1 MDPFIYQYAVGG
13 IVFAIGLGFAWR
25 QGSVALRGRGLRNLA
40 LAVFGLAFFAAI
52 QGYLQYAD
60 MPTAER
66 LGTSAASS
74 EGSPSP
80 PLCDYPCEERFPA
93 DAPSSTRD
101 PAELAKIE
109 GIAAL
114 ERQISALDKQLDKG
128 LIDRAS
134 HKAQAEELHGQR
146 KLGSGLDYGIMIA
159 YFVIMLLIGTWFGRN
174 NKTTKDFFF
183 GGQRFSWWLISFSL
197 VATTVGSYSFVKY
210 SKIAFGYGI
219 ASSQTYLN
227 DWFWMPF
234 LVFGWLPILYFSRL
248 VSIPEYFERRFSVQA
263 RRIATWLILAYLV
276 GYVGINLF
284 TMGKALNA
292 LVGWPIFGAALGV
305 ASVSAVYVTFG
316 GQTSVIMT
324 DLFQGLMLLATGLV
338 LLWFGMEYLG
348 GAEAFWENLP
358 RSHRRAFVGFNEG
371 GAIYG
376 KAGSASYHS
385 VGIFWQDAIAN
396 SAMFYFLNQGM
407 VMRLMAARSVNDSRR
422 SVLSMFLILMPVA
435 AIVVA
440 SGGWV
445 GKALVHS
452 GAVPP
457 DMEAS
462 RAFYHAAYIL
472 TQPGVFGLI
481 MAALTAALMSTVD
494 TLVTAVSA
502 IVVNDIY
509 RPKHPEA
516 TETDLLSV
524 ARKAALGV
532 MIFGVAMVPAF
543 ASFDSIYSAH
553 AAFTAAMT
561 PPLVVTLLLG
571 VFWKKFPA
579 RVAVW
584 TMVGGMALIGV
595 SLFVPEIIAP
605 FAHGVPAREAGDGL
619 LGGMN
624 TYKFMRAFFGIVV
637 CLAIALIGT
646 LIVGKE
652 ERDDL
657 DGLVWGTIKS
667 AIASYKGSAGDDTES
682 GWARALPLPKESQ
695 PRHEDLGL
703 PFAWVSSTLAES
715 LGGLKVGDLLYVSD
729 SRAWLGGL
737 RSGHVLVGE
746 IRHSTDPSI
755 GLDPEVAETIVAPS
769 RRGRPLRIKR
779 LY

>member
-1 MDPFIYQYAVGG
+1 VGG
-13 IVFAIGLGFAWR
+13 LVFVVGLAYAWR
-25 QGSVALRGRGLRNLA
+25 QGAVGLRGPALRNLA
-40 LAVFGLAFFAAI
+40 VALGGLAFFAGL
-52 QGYLQYAD
+52 QGYLQYAE

-66 LGTSAASS
+66 LTESAASDT
-74 EGSPSP
+74 GPP
-80 PLCDYPCEERFPA
+80 GPLCPYPCEERFPA
-93 DAPSSTRD
+93 EAPAEPRNSE
-101 PAELAKIE
+101 ELAKIE
-109 GIAAL
+109 SILTVERDLTALGKRQAQGELEGPAFAA
-114 ERQISALDKQLDKG
+114 A
-128 LIDRAS
+128 
-134 HKAQAEELHGQR
+134 KAEVLLRR
-146 KLGSGLDYGIMIA
+146 KLGTGLDYGIMIG
-159 YFVIMLLIGTWFGRN
+159 YFVLMLLIGTWFGRN

-248 VSIPEYFERRFSVQA
+248 VSIPEYFERRFCPEA

-292 LVGWPIFGAALGV
+292 LIGWPIFGAALGV
-305 ASVSAVYVTFG
+305 ATVSAVYVTFG

-324 DLFQGLMLLATGLV
+324 DLFQGVMLLATGLV
-338 LLWFGMEYLG
+338 LLWLGMDYLG
-348 GAEAFWENLP
+348 GPSAFWESLP
-358 RSHRRAFVGFNEG
+358 RSHRTAFVGFNEG

-376 KAGSASYHS
+376 KAGNSDYHS
-385 VGIFWQDAIAN
+385 VGIFWQDAMAN

-407 VMRLMAARSVNDSRR
+407 VMRLMAARSASDSRR

-445 GKALVHS
+445 GKALVHA

-457 DMEAS
+457 EMEAS
-462 RAFYHAAYIL
+462 RAFYDAAYIL

-509 RPKHPEA
+509 KPRYPEA
-516 TETDLLSV
+516 SEKQLLAM

-532 MIFGVAMVPAF
+532 MIVGVALVPLF
-543 ASFDSIYSAH
+543 ASFGSIYSAH
-553 AAFTAAMT
+553 GAFTAAMT

-571 VFWKKFPA
+571 VFWRGFPA

-584 TMVGGMALIGV
+584 TMVGGMVAIGF
-595 SLFVPEIIAP
+595 SLFVPEVIAP
-605 FAHGVPAREAGDGL
+605 FAHGVSPGERGDGFF
-619 LGGMN
+619 GGME

-646 LIVGKE
+646 AITGKE
-652 ERDDL
+652 DRDDL
-657 DGLVWGTIKS
+657 DGLVWGTVRA
-667 AIASYKGSAGDDTES
+667 AIASYICKAGADTES
-682 GWARALPLPKESQ
+682 GWVSA
-695 PRHEDLGL
+695 RHEVGESERRHEELGL
-703 PFAWVSSTLAES
+703 PFAWVTSALAES
-715 LGGLKVGDLLYVSD
+715 LGGLKPGDMLYVSD

-737 RSGHVLVGE
+737 RSGHVLVDE
-746 IRHSTDPSI
+746 IRNSDASTI
-755 GLDPEVAETIVAPS
+755 GLGPEVAESIVARS
-769 RRGRPLRIKR
+769 RRLRPLRIKR

>member
-1 MDPFIYQYAVGG
+1 MDPFVYQYVVGG
-13 IVFAIGLGFAWR
+13 VVFAIGLSYAWR
-25 QGSVALRGRGLRNLA
+25 QGYVGLRGAALRNLA
-40 LAVFGLAFFAAI
+40 FALGGLAFFAGLQA
-52 QGYLQYAD
+52 YLQYGE
-60 MPTAER
+60 MGTVER
-66 LGTSAASS
+66 IAPSTSVPA
-74 EGSPSP
+74 G
-80 PLCDYPCEERFPA
+80 PLCEYPCEERFPA
-93 DAPSSTRD
+93 DAPGQTRD
-101 PAELAKIE
+101 AAELEKIDT
-109 GIAAL
+109 IAEL
-114 ERQISALDKQLDKG
+114 ERKISALGTQLKNEE
-128 LIDRAS
+128 IDRVTYEAR
-134 HKAQAEELHGQR
+134 AEELHGQR
-146 KLGSGLDYGIMIA
+146 RLGSNLDYGIMVA
-159 YFVIMLLIGTWFGRN
+159 YFLMMLVIGTWFGRN
-174 NKTTKDFFF
+174 NKNTKDFFF

-210 SKIAFGYGI
+210 SKVAFGYGI

-248 VSIPEYFERRFSVQA
+248 VSIPEYFERRFSVGA

-292 LVGWPIFGAALGV
+292 LVGWPIFGAAIGV

-324 DLFQGLMLLATGLV
+324 DLFQGVMLLVMGLV
-338 LLWFGMEYLG
+338 LLWLGMQYLG
-348 GAEAFWENLP
+348 GPSEFWESLP
-358 RSHRRAFVGFNEG
+358 RSHRRAFVGFNTG
-371 GAIYG
+371 GAEYG

-385 VGIFWQDAIAN
+385 VGIFWQDAMAN

-407 VMRLMAARSVNDSRR
+407 VMRLMAARSVKDSRR

-435 AIVVA
+435 AVVVA

-509 RPKHPEA
+509 KPRHPEA
-516 TETDLLSV
+516 SEAQLLGM
-524 ARKAALGV
+524 ARKAALAV

-605 FAHGVPAREAGDGL
+605 FAHGVPAREAGEGIF
-619 LGGMN
+619 GGMD

-637 CLAIALIGT
+637 CLLIAFVGT
-646 LIVGKE
+646 ALVGRE

-657 DGLVWGTIKS
+657 DGLVWGTTRA
-667 AIASYKGSAGDDTES
+667 AIGHYKGSPGQEDES
-682 GWARALPLPKESQ
+682 NWAQAVPAEKEEER
-695 PRHEDLGL
+695 RHQETDL
-703 PFAWVSSTLAES
+703 PFAWVSSALAED
-715 LGGLKVGDLLYVSD
+715 LGGVGPGDLLYVSD
-729 SRAWLGGL
+729 ARAWLGGL
-737 RSGHVLVGE
+737 RSGHVLVE
-746 IRHSTDPSI
+746 EVREMAEARI
-755 GLDPEVAETIVAPS
+755 GLSPAVREVIIS
-769 RRGRPLRIKR
+769 RGRERRPLRIRR

>member
-13 IVFAIGLGFAWR
+13 AVFAIGLTYAWR
-25 QGSVALRGRGLRNLA
+25 QGYVGFKGSALRNLVIA
-40 LAVFGLAFFAAI
+40 LVGLAFFAGL

-60 MPTAER
+60 M
-66 LGTSAASS
+66 GTVEKISTNTDPR
-74 EGSPSP
+74 G

-93 DAPSSTRD
+93 DAPGQSRA
-101 PAELAKIE
+101 PEELKKIDE
-109 GIAAL
+109 IAGL
-114 ERQISALDKQLDKG
+114 ERKIAALDKQLGNDT
-128 LIDRAS
+128 IDRA
-134 HKAQAEELHGQR
+134 AYTTQAAELHGQR
-146 KLGSGLDYGIMIA
+146 KLGSSLDYGIMIA
-159 YFVIMLLIGTWFGRN
+159 YFLVMLVIGTWFGRN

-210 SKIAFGYGI
+210 SKVAFGYGI

-227 DWFWMPF
+227 DWFWMPL

-248 VSIPEYFERRFSVQA
+248 VSIPEYFERRFNVRA

-292 LVGWPIFGAALGV
+292 LVGWPIFGAAIGV

-324 DLFQGLMLLATGLV
+324 DLFQGMMLLATGLV
-338 LLWFGMEYLG
+338 LLWFGVEYLG
-348 GAEAFWENLP
+348 GPQEFWQSLP
-358 RSHRRAFVGFNEG
+358 RSHRSAFVGFNEG

-407 VMRLMAARSVNDSRR
+407 VMRLMAARSVKDSRR
-422 SVLSMFLILMPVA
+422 SVISMFLILMPVA

-494 TLVTAVSA
+494 TLDTAVSA
-502 IVVNDIY
+502 IAVNDIY
-509 RPKHPEA
+509 KPRHPEA
-516 TETDLLSV
+516 SETQLLSV
-524 ARKAALGV
+524 ARKAALAV
-532 MIFGVAMVPAF
+532 MVLGVAMVPAF

-571 VFWKKFPA
+571 VFWKKFPS

-584 TMVGGMALIGV
+584 TMVGGMAVIGV
-595 SLFVPEIIAP
+595 SLFVPEIITP
-605 FAHGVPAREAGDGL
+605 LAHGVPAREAGDGL
-619 LGGMN
+619 FGGMD
-624 TYKFMRAFFGIVV
+624 TYKYMRACFGIVV
-637 CLAIALIGT
+637 CLSIAFVGT
-646 LIVGKE
+646 AVVGGE
-652 ERDDL
+652 RRDDL
-657 DGLVWGTIKS
+657 AGLVWGTISS
-667 AIASYKGSAGDDTES
+667 AIRHYKGSPGVES
-682 GWARALPLPKESQ
+682 ESVWGHALPQLKEDEA
-695 PRHEDLGL
+695 PHEELGL
-703 PFAWVSSTLAES
+703 PFAWVSTGLAEAI
-715 LGGLKVGDLLYVSD
+715 GGLKEGDLLYVSD
-729 SRAWLGGL
+729 ARAWLGGL
-737 RSGHVLVGE
+737 RSGHVLVSE
-746 IRHSTDPSI
+746 IREGTEAAI
-755 GLDPEVAETIVAPS
+755 GLGPEVMESIVTK
-769 RRGRPLRIKR
+769 GRAGRALRVKR